1 MLCRKNG
8 AAQTEKIQKKVDK
21 MNYIGQLIGIAA
33 IGVSSLIYIQ
43 KSRLKMVI
51 MKLVTD
57 VLWVLHHIS
66 IMSYT
71 AAATTGIAIIREIV
85 FLRKHKKSHE
95 IYILIGFSAL
105 FTAAAVFTWRDC
117 FSVFPAVGS
126 VLSTLAFGSKEVRL
140 IRFFAFLSS
149 VCMMIYGIHYIS
161 IPTIINECLVQTSI
175 IASFVQVHRNSG
187 GTVLP
192 DKKG

>member
-1 MLCRKNG
+1 
-8 AAQTEKIQKKVDK
+8 

-43 KSRLKMVI
+43 KSRIRMVL

-66 IMSYT
+66 ILSYT
-71 AAATTGIAIIREIV
+71 AAATTGIAIIREVV
-85 FLRKHKKSHE
+85 FLRKHKKSYE
-95 IYILIGFSAL
+95 ICILIGFSAL
-105 FTAAAVFTWRDC
+105 FTAAAVFTWRDV

-175 IASFVQVHRNSG
+175 IASFVQAHRNNEVNIPSE
-187 GTVLP
+187 
-192 DKKG
+192 DKGHDRQA